1 MKSNVEMIEVVAR
14 GLKDK
19 LDNVVFVGGSIM
31 ELYIKDPAT
40 NKPRVTDDVDI
51 VVEIATRSAYDQ
63 FENELRGLGFINDI
77 SGPSCRFIFNE
88 VKVDVISTSIDTS
101 GFTNIWYEKG
111 FEKNFIVKVKEYQI
125 RIFTIEYYLASK
137 FEAYKSR
144 GAGNLLSS
152 HDLEDIIYIFDG
164 TENIDEVIN
173 DSEEDV
179 KRYLIK
185 EIKELVENPGIK
197 EIVTG
202 HLGFG
207 TFYERS
213 ERIINIFKRFGS

>member
-1 MKSNVEMIEVVAR
+1 
-14 GLKDK
+14 
-19 LDNVVFVGGSIM
+19 M

-111 FEKNFIVKVKEYQI
+111 FEKNFIVKVKEYQSNTTHYPI
-125 RIFTIEYYLASK
+125 CWCCRRTLRSPT
-137 FEAYKSR
+137 
-144 GAGNLLSS
+144 N
-152 HDLEDIIYIFDG
+152 
-164 TENIDEVIN
+164 
-173 DSEEDV
+173 
-179 KRYLIK
+179 KRVVGHK
-185 EIKELVENPGIK
+185 TNNGGI
-197 EIVTG
+197 
-202 HLGFG
+202 LFA
-207 TFYERS
+207 TFF
-213 ERIINIFKRFGS
+213 I